1 MSQKSTRLEAAGVP
15 DRDWETDLVS
25 FPLLAINQ
33 LCELGQKKLLPS
45 LKISHLHNGSNNT
58 QFSGVKGGIN

>member
-1 MSQKSTRLEAAGVP
+1 MTQTSGISIDMSQKSTRLEAAGVP

-33 LCELGQKKLLPS
+33 LCELGQKKIIAKPQ
-45 LKISHLHNGSNNT
+45 N
-58 QFSGVKGGIN
+58 FSSA

>member
-33 LCELGQKKLLPS
+33 LCELGQKKIIAKPQ
-45 LKISHLHNGSNNT
+45 N
-58 QFSGVKGGIN
+58 FSSA